1 MNFLM
6 LCVRAGDPHSD
17 PLQGMGVRPRSA
29 RERILDASHRDQD
42 HGRRVLYE
50 ATEVRTDHLS
60 GSRLELREGIE
71 MRPYGVYSQHN
82 RSRWAFWE
90 LGHLP

>member
-1 MNFLM
+1 
-6 LCVRAGDPHSD
+6 
-17 PLQGMGVRPRSA
+17 
-29 RERILDASHRDQD
+29 
-42 HGRRVLYE
+42 
-50 ATEVRTDHLS
+50 
-60 GSRLELREGIE
+60 